1 MKITL
6 EKKKRSRDQF
16 YFRCF
21 FDSHFWPNEVSDG
34 SHFSWENGI
43 FHWNKEATLKNK
55 MGEEAAAE
63 LRVS

>member
-6 EKKKRSRDQF
+6 EKKKEVETNSISDA
-16 YFRCF
+16 
-21 FDSHFWPNEVSDG
+21 SLIAHFWPNEVSDG